1 MIAFPF
7 FLKGIAVGFLI
18 AAPIGPIAA
27 LIVRRSLMSGWLRGL
42 ISGFGAAA
50 ADALYGAIGGFG
62 VTFVSDFLSIHEF
75 GVRLVG
81 GILFCFL
88 GIRTFFAPPFQ
99 DGQEAGSRGLIRDF
113 LTTFGLTLANPMT
126 LFAYAFAFAEM
137 GVASNRGNYRRGLSL
152 VLGVFLGSAIWW
164 SLLAVGAGW
173 FKGKLDSVGMRWI
186 NRVTGIVV
194 IGFAIYELVEVVK
207 LAR

>member
-1 MIAFPF
+1 MESLLDTAGTYLNTLDPREMVWI
-7 FLKGIAVGFLI
+7 GIGFL
-18 AAPIGPIAA
+18 GQF
-27 LIVRRSLMSGWLRGL
+27 LFMTRFLWQWVQSERQRRSIIPMAFWYFSL
-42 ISGFGAAA
+42 A
-50 ADALYGAIGGFG
+50 GG
-62 VTFVSDFLSIHEF
+62 
-75 GVRLVG
+75 
-81 GILFCFL
+81 
-88 GIRTFFAPPFQ
+88 
-99 DGQEAGSRGLIRDF
+99 
-113 LTTFGLTLANPMT
+113 MT